1 MREAEL
7 SPPSELTFCLL
18 SYRKGCSSGCF
29 TRSQERSNEIRSRS
43 VWTGRRHHTRR
54 KGSIRLEQRTAAPVA
69 GSAPA
74 TLHPAPPAP
83 PLQPYRCL
91 QTALHHEAPSHV
103 RPRAMGW
110 QAPAAG
116 PALVRGAFTG
126 AGRCR
131 AAPAQSSLRPSCDW
145 TSTAPCWPQAEPGLH
160 SPGAVC
166 ALRLARPPG
175 VTGAREVRVP
185 PRPHPRPAK
194 LPAALSR
201 LRKDTAHNT
210 HAIQKPKVHC

>member
-1 MREAEL
+1 MRFGAEAFGQGEDTTRGEKEASGWNRGRQPPWPAL
-7 SPPSELTFCLL
+7 LPPPS
-18 SYRKGCSSGCF
+18 
-29 TRSQERSNEIRSRS
+29 
-43 VWTGRRHHTRR
+43 
-54 KGSIRLEQRTAAPVA
+54 
-69 GSAPA
+69 
-74 TLHPAPPAP
+74 TLHPPAS

-103 RPRAMGW
+103 HPRAMGR

-116 PALVRGAFTG
+116 PALVRRAFTG

-145 TSTAPCWPQAEPGLH
+145 TSTAPCCPQAEPGLH

-166 ALRLARPPG
+166 ALRPARPPG